1 MVAKTVSSINSEKS
15 GFQVGADSETDGSD
29 SQIIANESAMDSFF
43 DILSPV
49 VVTQAFISN
58 ISKIMDDTDDL
69 QDLWS
74 FLEQDLLIHFCEE
87 IQ

>member
-1 MVAKTVSSINSEKS
+1 MVAKTGSSTNSEKS
-15 GFQVGADSETDGSD
+15 GSQVSADRETDGSD

-49 VVTQAFISN
+49 FVTQAF

-74 FLEQDLLIHFCEE
+74 FLEQDLF
-87 IQ
+87 IQFWEKIQ